1 MRSDAAPSA
10 AMRPPL
16 TATATFDRT
25 PASAISLP
33 LRARAGPAH
42 VTTCAAL
49 TNNRSVTGVSGG
61 RRHYVLNARKAEWR
75 LSLAPARVVARVAV
89 YRLVFPERGPVKI
102 SGEIGAAL
110 HVSGRIDVNGSHAGA
125 ARLGDLTAHV
135 AWNLLDVVIGVG
147 DDAALLFL
155 EGEQLGDHVLEVA
168 GARRVD

>member
-42 VTTCAAL
+42 VTTCAAF

-61 RRHYVLNARKAEWR
+61 RRHYVLDAREAQWR
-75 LSLAPARVVARVAV
+75 LGLAPARIVAGVAV
-89 YRLVFPERGPVKI
+89 YRLVFSERGPVEIRGK
-102 SGEIGAAL
+102 IGAAL
-110 HVSGRIDVNGSHAGA
+110 HVSRGIDVNGSHAGA
-125 ARLGDLTAHV
+125 ARLSDLTAHV
-135 AWNLLDVVIGVG
+135 AWDLLDVIIGVG

-155 EGEQLGDHVLEVA
+155 EGEQLCDHLL
-168 GARRVD
+168 